1 MVDPVRRDAPPLL
14 VLALPG
20 AERLAAALGARLA
33 APIGGV
39 AVRSFPDRESHVRL
53 DADVAGRLVVLA
65 ADLHH
70 PDPKLLPLV
79 FAADAAR
86 DLGAA
91 GVGLVAPYLPYMRQ
105 DRRFAPG
112 EAITSLSFGRLLSR
126 AVDWLVTVDPHLHRH
141 RSLAE
146 VYGIPTRVVR
156 AAPHMAAWIRANV
169 EAPLLVGPDVESAQ
183 WVGDVAAR
191 VGAPFTVLE
200 KVRRGDRDVEV
211 SSKDDLAAW
220 RDRTP
225 VLVDDIVSTART
237 LAQALRWL
245 RAAGLPPAVCVGVH
259 ALFEAGAH
267 EALLEQGP
275 ARVVTCDTVPHPT
288 NGIALTADLGAAVL
302 ELTRPPCA

>member
-1 MVDPVRRDAPPLL
+1 MVLGPIHRGTSLF

-20 AERLAAALGARLA
+20 AERLAETLGACLD

-39 AVRSFPDRESHVRL
+39 MVRSFPDQESHVRL
-53 DADVAGRLVVLA
+53 EAEVSGHQVVLA

-70 PDPKLLPLV
+70 PDLKLLPLV

-86 DLGAA
+86 DLGATR
-91 GVGLVAPYLPYMRQ
+91 VGLVAPYLPYLRQ

-112 EAITSLSFGRLLSR
+112 EAITSLSFGRLLSG

-141 RSLAE
+141 RSLDE
-146 VYGIPTRVVR
+146 VYRIPSRVVH
-156 AAPHMAAWIRANV
+156 AAPHIAAYIRAHV
-169 EAPLLVGPDVESAQ
+169 EAPLLVGPDVESSQ
-183 WVGDVAAR
+183 WVADVAAR

-200 KVRRGDRDVEV
+200 KVRRGDREVEV
-211 SSKDDLAAW
+211 SSRDDLGPW

-237 LAQALRWL
+237 LAQAVRWL
-245 RAAGLPPAVCVGVH
+245 RAAGLPPATCIGVH

-267 EALLEQGP
+267 EALLAQEP

-288 NGIALTADLGAAVL
+288 NGIEVAADLAEAAL
-302 ELTRPPCA
+302 DLARRPGS